1 MRNNDDKVI
10 GRLRILG
17 WSLVAILL
25 LLPAIAMQ
33 FTDEVDWTISDFI
46 FAGIL
51 LIGSGTVC
59 ELILRRSKNNAYR
72 MAAVLALAAA
82 FLLTWSNAAVGFI
95 GSGGNVANVLYFIMP
110 PIGFIAG
117 IASRFKPKGMSTT
130 MAALAIL
137 QGLITVLAFAIGL
150 VSDENTFT
158 ILGINAFFIAHWTG
172 AAMLFRQAAEKE
184 QA

>member
-33 FTDEVDWTISDFI
+33 FTDEVNWTASDFL
-46 FAGIL
+46 FAAVL
-51 LIGSGTVC
+51 LIGTGMVC
-59 ELILRRSKNNAYR
+59 ELIVRRSKNNAYR

-95 GSGGNVANVLYFIMP
+95 GSGGNLPNVLYFIMP
-110 PIGFIAG
+110 LIGFIAG
-117 IASRFKPKGMSTT
+117 IAVRFKPKGMATT
-130 MAALAIL
+130 MAALAIF
-137 QGLITVLAFAIGL
+137 QGLVTILAFATGL
-150 VSDENTFT
+150 VRTEETFT
-158 ILGINAFFIAHWTG
+158 ILGINAFFITLWTG
-172 AAMLFRQAAEKE
+172 AAMLFRQSMDKIA
-184 QA
+184 